1 VRRSAGKTLIERR
14 TTGSVIGSPD
24 IRELELL
31 IPPEDYARMEPGVEY
46 TLVPRNEVSG
56 YHWKTRGRV
65 TIAKK
70 RGAGS

>member
-1 VRRSAGKTLIERR
+1 MRRSAGKTLIERR

-46 TLVPRNEVSG
+46 TLTPRNEVPG
-56 YHWKTRGRV
+56 YRWKTKGRV
-65 TIAKK
+65 TVVNK
-70 RGAGS
+70 R